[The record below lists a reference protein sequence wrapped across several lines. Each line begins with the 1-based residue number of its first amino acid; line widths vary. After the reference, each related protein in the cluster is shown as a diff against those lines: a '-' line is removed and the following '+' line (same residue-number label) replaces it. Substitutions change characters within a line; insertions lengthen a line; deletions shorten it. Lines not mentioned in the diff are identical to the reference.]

1 MNISIVTAT
10 YNRPKQLASTALP
23 SIQNQSERNFELVVV
38 NDGANP
44 DTKEIVTSFK
54 ASVDFPVRYVEMAH
68 PSDGFGLCYARNL
81 GVDVATGD
89 IVTYLDDDNSITPE
103 FVAST
108 RQYFDEHPHVRYS
121 IVKQQRRRDIMSNG
135 SVIHQGKLFVSPST
149 NCCSLAKLIDQQEI
163 FDSNGFAHYRVDAPN
178 WNPQLKI
185 FADYEYLLQ
194 AAQLWGEDAFGFNN
208 SILVNYIQSSTGII
222 GSSNYQQWATEL
234 SNIVANSCNYAV
246 LQDNTCDRLKQLVE
260 IYSTKAQS
268 HPIPKAFSSP
278 INILLI

>member
-10 YNRPKQLASTALP
+10 YNRPTQLASTALA

-44 DTKEIVTSFK
+44 NTKEIVTRFK
-54 ASVDFPVRYVEMAH
+54 ASADFPVRYVEMEHPH
-68 PSDGFGLCYARNL
+68 PSSGFGLCYARNL
-81 GVDVATGD
+81 GIDVATGD
-89 IVTYLDDDNSITPE
+89 LVTYLDDDNSITSD

-108 RQYFDEHPHVRYS
+108 RQYFNKHPHVRYS
-121 IVKQQRRRDIMSNG
+121 IVKQKRRRDIMENDRL
-135 SVIHQGKLFVSPST
+135 IHQGKQFVSPST
-149 NCCSLAKLIDQQEI
+149 DCCSLSALLAQQEI
-163 FDSNGFAHYRVDAPN
+163 FDSNGFAHYRINAPK

-194 AAQLWGEDAFGFNN
+194 AAQVWGENAFGFNN

-222 GSSNYQQWATEL
+222 GSSSYQQWATEL

-246 LQDNTCDRLKQLVE
+246 LQGDTCEVLKQFVE
-260 IYSTKAQS
+260 IYSIKAQS
-268 HPIPKAFSSP
+268 HPTPKAFSISP
-278 INILLI
+278 N